1 MSDLKFY
8 LKNFIDVTTL
18 FNEPPISAIWQTY
31 QMGVNISKVSCPARD
46 EKCYIEALK
55 NDGIQENAITTASEL
70 SCVSI

>member
-1 MSDLKFY
+1 MSNLKFF

-31 QMGVNISKVSCPARD
+31 QMGVNISQVSCPAGD
-46 EKCYIEALK
+46 DKCYIEALK
-55 NDGIQENAITTASEL
+55 NDNIEENAITTASDL